1 LAVRSAAASS
11 ILVAMIKRSGSSRVA
26 PADDVFAARKR
37 ELVPHEFVLDALA
50 PLGPETRRMFGCL
63 AVYVEDKIVLVLR
76 DKPAPA
82 QDNGVWLATT
92 AEHHAALRP
101 EFPSMRSIEVLGSGV
116 TGWQVLPAEAPDFE
130 EAALRACALIE
141 AGDPR
146 IGKVPGERRKR
157 GEAPAKRAVKK
168 ASAKKA
174 VKKAPSKKAVK
185 KAPAKKAGKATAKRG
200 S

>member
-1 LAVRSAAASS
+1 
-11 ILVAMIKRSGSSRVA
+11 MIKRSGSSRVA

-63 AVYVEDKIVLVLR
+63 AVYVENKIVLVLR

-157 GEAPAKRAVKK
+157 GEAPAKRAATKK
-168 ASAKKA
+168 AP
-174 VKKAPSKKAVK
+174 VKKAPVKKAAK
-185 KAPAKKAGKATAKRG
+185 KAPAKKAPANVALR
-200 S
+200 